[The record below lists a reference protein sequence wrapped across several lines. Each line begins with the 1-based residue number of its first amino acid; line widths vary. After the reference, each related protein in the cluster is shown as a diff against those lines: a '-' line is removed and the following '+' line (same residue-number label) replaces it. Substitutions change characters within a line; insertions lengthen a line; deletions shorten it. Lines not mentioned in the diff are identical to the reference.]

1 MSLTGSRAADQR
13 KRGRTGVL
21 SKCKGPVP
29 GEIPLAILTPDNRG
43 TGDPKT
49 GRLTGNFVHQ
59 DEGSKSPLCKCSSS
73 TAEGPSLPGYRLI
86 YRSIPKRKVR
96 PISVFSDCD
105 SNFGEVPKIL
115 SRFYSPTETTYI
127 CLLRLTL
134 NMALV
139 Y

>member
-1 MSLTGSRAADQR
+1 MNLTGSRAADQR
-13 KRGRTGVL
+13 KRGRTGVS

-49 GRLTGNFVHQ
+49 GRLTGSFVHQ

-73 TAEGPSLPGYRLI
+73 MAEGSSLPGYRLI

-96 PISVFSDCD
+96 PIYIFSDCD
-105 SNFGEVPKIL
+105 SNFSRSAEDSLAIL
-115 SRFYSPTETTYI
+115 FAMETIYILFSR
-127 CLLRLTL
+127 
-134 NMALV
+134 V
-139 Y
+139 